1 MTGAPDNPIEP
12 DVDVRLTVPVAALVL
27 TFAELIEAL
36 EVRLTVFVVPDPT
49 VPDRPSEPAVAV
61 SVIVVPEI
69 VVPTPAL
76 RLPAAVKLNTLPA
89 PELPVTVVVP
99 ATESVM

>member
-1 MTGAPDNPIEP
+1 M
-12 DVDVRLTVPVAALVL
+12 RLTVPVAALVM

-36 EVRLTVFVVPDPT
+36 DVRLTVSVAAEPT
-49 VPDRPSEPAVAV
+49 VPASPSEPAVAV
-61 SVIVVPEI
+61 RVIVVPEI
-69 VVPTPAL
+69 VVPPAAFK
-76 RLPAAVKLNTLPA
+76 LPAAIKLNTLPA